1 MRECIPSLKLPFQL
15 VLIIVLEILNAQL
28 DIELLFLIFFAL
40 LNCLRVVLLRI
51 RQIIKVF
58 MFFFDFVFC
67 VLLFASIFIVLNLV
81 VDDVGNVMFF
91 LGSLDFLL
99 ACFDLSFNYF
109 YFV

>member
-1 MRECIPSLKLPFQL
+1 
-15 VLIIVLEILNAQL
+15 
-28 DIELLFLIFFAL
+28 
-40 LNCLRVVLLRI
+40 
-51 RQIIKVF
+51 

-99 ACFDLSFNYF
+99 ACFDLSFNHF